1 MKISEGKEEK
11 ARRKV
16 MPAAGFRL
24 RAVPG
29 EATRAPRGGTHRWS
43 LGWRGVAAGARER
56 SFWIDENI
64 LYLVGHVG
72 YVMFAFVKTHQIMH
86 LKTTHFTKCKLR
98 ASDGVEHPPRGRR
111 KMGRCLHRCTHVHT
125 YVHRC
130 THVYTYKHTHPQ
142 GYAHIRTHTRT
153 CIHTRVRTHIHV
165 CIYMHMRAHVHT
177 HVHTTHTNRPKGFTK
192 FRRRWRAEVLG
203 LADPTWRGG
212 RAPRWHRGWRETGRG
227 ELGDRG
233 QPEVLR
239 AHVAA
244 AVGQPRGATWPS
256 YPSFQGKETLGLL
269 GVGGDSLGSGS
280 GDGVLP
286 QSPS

>member
-29 EATRAPRGGTHRWS
+29 EATRAPRGGTQRWS

-98 ASDGVEHPPRGRR
+98 ASDGVEHPPGGDE
-111 KMGRCLHRCTHVHT
+111 KWVGAYTGAHTYTHTYIDAHMCTHTNTHIHRDMPTYARTHVH
-125 YVHRC
+125 
-130 THVYTYKHTHPQ
+130 VYTLVY
-142 GYAHIRTHTRT
+142 
-153 CIHTRVRTHIHV
+153 THINV

-212 RAPRWHRGWRETGRG
+212 RARRWHRGWRETGRS